1 MMMWPDSLEF
11 FYHLKQQDGF
21 LITPSGS
28 TQRHLQLVDFQTD
41 NFSQCI
47 DPEFYNSLIG
57 E

>member
-1 MMMWPDSLEF
+1 MMWPDSLEF